1 MKLKDKFY
9 PSLLASEC
17 FYPYISKEDI
27 LLDAIEKMMDEGYYK
42 RVEAGTFHSEKQRAR
57 LSHIVEQ
64 HHIGYT
70 QWITNDIATL
80 GLNPASVDKEIRQK
94 TIGKMM
100 ELVDMAAESGADR
113 IAMVSG
119 PDPGERLREEARQG
133 LKEVLQ
139 AVLEKIETY
148 PRMRLLLEPLDRD
161 AHKKHLI
168 GPSDEAVQMV
178 ELADSGHGRCL
189 LSWDSAHAALNDEC
203 LGESLRVSAPC
214 LGHIHLANAILAP
227 GQSGYGD
234 WHMRMGRPGF
244 LDVPCG
250 TDILTEAASVWQEN
264 VKLGVSVECRCPA
277 GCNPFQIEAEC
288 RAFLERILEHDVT
301 L

>member
-17 FYPYISKEDI
+17 FYPYIKNEDI
-27 LLDAIEKMMDEGYYK
+27 LLDAIEKMLDEGYYR
-42 RVEAGTFHSEKQRAR
+42 RVEAGTFHSGKQRAR
-57 LSHIVEQ
+57 LSHIVERY
-64 HHIGYT
+64 HIGYT
-70 QWITNDIATL
+70 QWITNDIAAL

-139 AVLEKIETY
+139 SVLDRMETY
-148 PRMRLLLEPLDRD
+148 PHMVLLLEPLDRE
-161 AHKKHLI
+161 AHKMHLI
-168 GPSDEAVQMV
+168 GPSDEAVRLAA
-178 ELADSGHGRCL
+178 LADDGRKRCL
-189 LSWDSAHAALNDEC
+189 LSWDSAHTVLNGEC

-214 LGHIHLANAILAP
+214 LGHIHLANAVLDLE
-227 GQSGYGD
+227 QSGYGD

-277 GCNPFQIEAEC
+277 DCNPFRIEAEC
-288 RAFLERILEHDVT
+288 RAFLERILEYEVR

>member
-1 MKLKDKFY
+1 MKLKEKFY

-42 RVEAGTFHSEKQRAR
+42 RVEAGTFHSEEQRAR

-70 QWITNDIATL
+70 QWITNDIATM

-133 LKEVLQ
+133 LKEVIQ
-139 AVLEKIETY
+139 SVLDRMETY
-148 PRMRLLLEPLDRD
+148 PHMVLLLEPLDRE
-161 AHKKHLI
+161 AHKMHLI
-168 GPSDEAVQMV
+168 GPSDEAVRLAA
-178 ELADSGHGRCL
+178 LADNGRKRCL
-189 LSWDSAHAALNDEC
+189 LSWDSAHTALNGEC

-214 LGHIHLANAILAP
+214 LGHIHLANAVLDP
-227 GQSGYGD
+227 EQSGYGD
-234 WHMRMGRPGF
+234 WHMRMGSPGF

-250 TDILTEAASVWQEN
+250 AGMLEEAAAVLPEEG
-264 VKLGVSVECRCPA
+264 KLGVSVECRCPA
-277 GCNPFQIEAEC
+277 DCNPFRIEAEC
-288 RAFLERILEHDVT
+288 RAFLERILEHDVR